1 MTVTVDPSSSPQ
13 IDLAVDVS
21 NNVIASV
28 KLLSGSLL
36 STSNDPVTIEFRP
49 VADSLLRSAENAV
62 HPTRQTEFGAQL
74 SYAETLLSVAF
85 ECAVPTTVV
94 SPFALNLTYSATI
107 DFTRRPIT
115 QLQNSGPDVCLAY
128 LYRIPALRYSRWTC
142 FPDGAARRNAPP
154 SAGVQ
159 LNRVAGPISDCGKGP
174 FGKIYGFIHS
184 PLKATN
190 VEVVSKEKT
199 WAEKNV
205 LLVLM
210 IFLLAAIMLI
220 LCVYCGFR
228 LQRYRKKYLKE
239 AAAVDKMIDE
249 VDEMQQYGGT
259 AGTKDDEVEM
269 IPNIMVVQLQQLQET
284 MNTQTKEEKEKELE
298 QLRLDSEE
306 RKKHLETL
314 RADRDNLAA
323 ELAQLQS
330 DLHKQQ
336 NAPVARPV
344 IEDFSP
350 QETSLP
356 TSVDI
361 PSTALRVDTQSTK
374 ATFQSVRPTKKK
386 NL

>member
-1 MTVTVDPSSSPQ
+1 
-13 IDLAVDVS
+13 
-21 NNVIASV
+21 
-28 KLLSGSLL
+28 
-36 STSNDPVTIEFRP
+36 
-49 VADSLLRSAENAV
+49 
-62 HPTRQTEFGAQL
+62 
-74 SYAETLLSVAF
+74 
-85 ECAVPTTVV
+85 VV

-107 DFTRRPIT
+107 DFTRKPVT
-115 QLQNSGPDVCLAY
+115 QYLTNQNSGPDVCLAY
-128 LYRIPALRYSRWTC
+128 LYRIPALHYSRWTC
-142 FPDGAARRNAPP
+142 FPDGVTARHAAPP
-154 SAGVQ
+154 NTMPSGVLLDHVQ
-159 LNRVAGPISDCGKGP
+159 GPISDCGNGP
-174 FGKIYGFIHS
+174 VGKIYGFIHS

-190 VEVVSKEKT
+190 VDTTLKAKT

-210 IFLLAAIMLI
+210 IFLLAAMVVI

-284 MNTQTKEEKEKELE
+284 MNAQTKEEKEKELE
-298 QLRLDSEE
+298 QLRLESEE

-330 DLHKQQ
+330 DLNKQQ

-350 QETSLP
+350 QDTSGHTVTSSPSSELP
-356 TSVDI
+356 ATLRAI
-361 PSTALRVDTQSTK
+361 TPSSKTA
-374 ATFQSVRPTKKK
+374 FQSVRPTKKK
-386 NL
+386 DL

>member
-1 MTVTVDPSSSPQ
+1 
-13 IDLAVDVS
+13 
-21 NNVIASV
+21 
-28 KLLSGSLL
+28 
-36 STSNDPVTIEFRP
+36 
-49 VADSLLRSAENAV
+49 
-62 HPTRQTEFGAQL
+62 
-74 SYAETLLSVAF
+74 
-85 ECAVPTTVV
+85 
-94 SPFALNLTYSATI
+94 
-107 DFTRRPIT
+107 
-115 QLQNSGPDVCLAY
+115 

-142 FPDGAARRNAPP
+142 FPDGVTARHSAPP
-154 SAGVQ
+154 NIMPPGVQ
-159 LNRVAGPISDCGKGP
+159 LNRVEGPISDCGPGP
-174 FGKIYGFIHS
+174 VGKIYGFIHS

-190 VEVVSKEKT
+190 VDVTAQGKT
-199 WAEKNV
+199 WAEQNV

-210 IFLLAAIMLI
+210 IFLLAAIVLI
-220 LCVYCGFR
+220 LCIYCGFR

-284 MNTQTKEEKEKELE
+284 LNAQSKEEKEKELE

-330 DLHKQQ
+330 DLSKQQ
-336 NAPVARPV
+336 NAPMSRPV

-350 QETSLP
+350 QDAGG
-356 TSVDI
+356 SVAPAPIDMPNTLRTVT
-361 PSTALRVDTQSTK
+361 PSTKTA
-374 ATFQSVRPTKKK
+374 FQSVRPTKKK
-386 NL
+386 DL